1 MSGVYGRTKSLIEES
16 LDTFT
21 VVEEGVIS
29 DFFENIN
36 KWKTHNEKHS
46 INKFISNSLSDEDYN
61 KLKNDIDIMKT
72 TELYDEYK
80 KAFNRFCYYCNIA
93 PRGVILR
100 KYELKKGEKENKNS
114 IVVEYV
120 NNTKK
125 ITLPEGI
132 KLFHMSKVPNIK
144 ELIPV
149 FRGKSE
155 RGYLY
160 DKPRIYFTIRKNMP
174 KFLADY
180 KPTQKMNMYLCKQD
194 IKQVYV
200 DPLVW
205 NYAQGAVYI
214 EINKPVPVEELRKN
228 DKEEQKDVVEESFNF
243 EDFYNFISENGLMI
257 EEVYD

>member
-1 MSGVYGRTKSLIEES
+1 MSGVYGRNITTIEES
-16 LDTFT
+16 LDIFT
-21 VVEEGVIS
+21 VVEEGVIG

-46 INKFISNSLSDEDYN
+46 VNKFISNSISDENYE

-72 TELYDEYK
+72 VESYDEYK
-80 KAFNRFCYYCNIA
+80 KAFNRFCYFCNIA

-100 KYELKKGEKENKNS
+100 KYELKKGDKENKNS
-114 IVVEYV
+114 IIVEYA

-125 ITLPEGI
+125 ISLPKGV
-132 KLFHMSKVPNIK
+132 KLYHMSKVDNIK

-180 KPTQKMNMYLCKQD
+180 KLTQKMNLYLCKQD
-194 IKQVYV
+194 IKEVYV

-205 NYAQGAVYI
+205 NYTQGAVYI
-214 EINKPVPVEELRKN
+214 ETNKPISVEELRKN
-228 DKEEQKDVVEESFNF
+228 VKEEQKDVVEESF
-243 EDFYNFISENGLMI
+243 DL
-257 EEVYD
+257 